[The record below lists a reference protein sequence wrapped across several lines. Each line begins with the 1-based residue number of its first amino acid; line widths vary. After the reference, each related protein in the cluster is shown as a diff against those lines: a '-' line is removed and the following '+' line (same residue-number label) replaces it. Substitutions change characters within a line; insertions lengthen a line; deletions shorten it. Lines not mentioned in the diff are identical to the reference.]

1 MNSLIDLE
9 VQISEQANEEA
20 HSVGQYL
27 PTEIVYACVRCPFS
41 PTHLVSEAAT
51 MD

>member
-1 MNSLIDLE
+1 MNSLINLE
-9 VQISEQANEEA
+9 VQISEWANEEV

-27 PTEIVYACVRCPFS
+27 PTEIVHTCVTCPLS
-41 PTHLVSEAAT
+41 PTHLASEGAT